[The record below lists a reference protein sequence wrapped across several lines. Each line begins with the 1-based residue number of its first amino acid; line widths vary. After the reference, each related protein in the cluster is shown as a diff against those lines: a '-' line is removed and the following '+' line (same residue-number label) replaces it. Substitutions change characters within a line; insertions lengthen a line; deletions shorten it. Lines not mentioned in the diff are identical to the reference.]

1 MFLHVR
7 FKILALTAAIASFS
21 NGQTPGRQDLTGLSR
36 SYQSLVERVDPAV
49 VQIVARQFAPVTEG
63 SPLVKNSRSAGS
75 GVLVSPDGYVIT
87 NAHVIGTSR
96 RIQVLLPQKSET
108 SNGSSILKPAG
119 KPVIAEVVGIDRET
133 DVAVLKIAGQNMPHA
148 TWGDSETV
156 RQGQIVFA
164 FGSPFGLENSV
175 SMGIVSSVARQVR
188 PEDPMIY
195 IQTDAAINPG
205 NSGGPLVD
213 TAGQLVGINTF
224 ILTQSGGNEGIGFA
238 VPGNIVRSAYEQI
251 RKYGRV
257 RRGQV
262 GIVVQTITPPLAE
275 ALSLTRDWGV
285 IVEDVA
291 PGGSASAAGIEIGDI
306 LLRVDGKEIEN
317 GRQFGV
323 KVYQS
328 AGQTIEVDLLR
339 GGRTVQK
346 RVSVLERPTDPD
358 RLFNAVRGPDNLV
371 SKIGVLAVDL
381 DEKVTPILPNLRRLR
396 GAVVAGVVT
405 DLSLESSNRLQQG
418 DVIYSVNNHAVAG
431 LADLRRVVE
440 PLRHGSP
447 AAVQIERQGQLQFVL
462 LEVD

>member
-1 MFLHVR
+1 MR
-7 FKILALTAAIASFS
+7 FKFLTLAAAVVSIST
-21 NGQTPGRQDLTGLSR
+21 GQTSPRQDLRGLSH

-63 SPLVKNSRSAGS
+63 SPLVRNSRSAGS
-75 GVLVSPDGYVIT
+75 GVIVSPDGFVIT

-96 RIQVLLPQKSET
+96 RIQVLLPQKSENP
-108 SNGSSILKPAG
+108 NGSSILKPSG
-119 KPVIAEVVGIDRET
+119 KPVVAEVIGIDRET
-133 DVAVLKIAGQNMPHA
+133 DVAVLKIPGQNLPYA
-148 TWGDSETV
+148 TWGDSESI

-205 NSGGPLVD
+205 NSGGPLVN
-213 TAGQLVGINTF
+213 ASGELVGVNTF
-224 ILTQSGGNEGIGFA
+224 ILTQSGGNDGIGFA
-238 VPGNIVRSAYEQI
+238 IPGNIVRSIYEQI

-257 RRGQV
+257 RRGQI

-275 ALSLTRDWGV
+275 ALSLPRDWGA
-285 IVEDVA
+285 IVEDVS

-317 GRQFGV
+317 GRQVGV

-328 AGQTIEVDLLR
+328 AGQTIEVELLR
-339 GGRTVQK
+339 GDRTLQK

-358 RLFNAVRGPDNLV
+358 RLFSAISGPDNLV
-371 SKIGVLAVDL
+371 SKIGVVAVDL
-381 DEKVTPILPNLRRLR
+381 DEKVTPILPNLRKLR

-405 DLSLESSNRLQQG
+405 DLSLDSSNRLQQG
-418 DVIYSVNNHAVAG
+418 DVIYAVNQHPVAG
-431 LADLRRVVE
+431 LADLRKAVE

-447 AAVQIERQGQLQFVL
+447 AAIQIERQGQLQFVL